1 MAAPVLRG
9 LESKPKLNGRTVK
22 LVEYHQDRG
31 RWEVELDGELPPT
44 ELFQIDWNDD
54 WWEPCDGESESF
66 KTLCSQK
73 GPTATFKEE
82 LDGKLRKLKL
92 LESTAKISA
101 VDCNGRNVCVFIS
114 DGSVLQE
121 LQKQHIPRKVDTPN
135 EVCQRSFPLHFQRK
149 AVEGKT
155 LAIRPSSLN
164 VREDDSASRLRQ
176 KKVEMCVG
184 ILHRKPELDGQVGL
198 LGPFQA
204 HTNRWEVLPDARGL
218 WDVKVDGSATAVQL
232 SSSEIRDEA
241 SGDGIADPIRVG
253 MWPEHDQERALYA
266 NVAFRQ
272 GQIIMEEEPALVGNT
287 AEIVK
292 LMQQSKKLSP
302 EQREQLSQLSQG
314 ADFVRSGRDGNEKV
328 TEADFLTV
336 FNGDG
341 SEDSRSSA
349 DQGLLKSLFS
359 FMRTFVTNSFWHHR
373 AGARGLYLQLAR
385 VNHSCRPNA
394 IVGEPKAEFDAKRLP
409 NGIKPA
415 DPLKKALIAIRDIQQ
430 GEEITISYL
439 GDDELLQPSHIR
451 REMLES
457 SYGFNCTCHRCIDED
472 DDGLLRT
479 FRCANCGGGMHAGT
493 RSGPRRFPSVS
504 PDLWSV
510 GLDHDS
516 GMSLRRGRTGD
527 AVAWGSFQDAINSTG
542 WAVLDV
548 HTTSRANGNTQSY
561 AAGYLEGAL
570 THTRI
575 TQHLQN
581 MWGVDFKGYATGTVP
596 QKVRDFVSANMEWMV
611 NQVKDNPSDNYWVTV
626 GYLLAQLHG
635 LADGYEAARD
645 HQQGEL
651 PLTVEDMLML
661 VMVDTDMDDV
671 VTAVVAE
678 GHFINEHFLHRR
690 HKRRHR
696 MFDPFPEFFE
706 VSRRHHGHCSALV
719 QVAPNFEDLWVSHAT
734 WDEYRGML
742 RIIKYFDMPLPGTAV
757 QRMAFTAD
765 PGGLYSADDFYVLD
779 SQLVVMETT
788 IDNYNRSLWSNV
800 KPETLMTWARTMVAN
815 RLSTNGAEWTTYQ
828 VRDNSGTCN
837 NQWMVVDYKRFVPGS
852 ELKDGVLWISE
863 TMPGHSQTGDVTHVL
878 RNQHSWPSYNI
889 PFFTHIWKVGGYE
902 HLQAKSGSDD
912 FSFEQCP
919 RAKMFERAR
928 KQGFGNSLESLMA
941 LIRYNRLGDPLALGD
956 ACNAISARCDLN
968 PQKHVSY
975 DCFGAIDAKV
985 ASWRSNRHDLSF
997 LAVSSP
1003 THSHGEQPF
1012 AWSRVNDKLDG
1023 CKPENHIGH
1032 PATTTLKRQNVAI
1045 RPCTGLA
1052 PCNACG
1058 SPAADDEKL
1067 VAAEQ
1072 EQERIFADHCKMISE
1087 KRKDP
1092 KLLVDMAKI
1101 CAEIGLAPNHWLLC
1115 KVHHMQACFFAQA
1128 GEASRAVESLAGILH
1143 LHEKVFGS
1151 ISLQKTELLGD
1162 QLLQQGD
1169 AVKAFDAYISVLKVL
1184 KLRSPNT
1191 PPSDEHCERI
1201 RQKLREWPSW
1211 ISSTWKEMP
1220 VLKLT

>member
-1 MAAPVLRG
+1 MLWVWVHLA
-9 LESKPKLNGRTVK
+9 
-22 LVEYHQDRG
+22 LVA
-31 RWEVELDGELPPT
+31 
-44 ELFQIDWNDD
+44 
-54 WWEPCDGESESF
+54 GESE
-66 KTLCSQK
+66 
-73 GPTATFKEE
+73 
-82 LDGKLRKLKL
+82 
-92 LESTAKISA
+92 
-101 VDCNGRNVCVFIS
+101 
-114 DGSVLQE
+114 
-121 LQKQHIPRKVDTPN
+121 
-135 EVCQRSFPLHFQRK
+135 
-149 AVEGKT
+149 
-155 LAIRPSSLN
+155 
-164 VREDDSASRLRQ
+164 
-176 KKVEMCVG
+176 
-184 ILHRKPELDGQVGL
+184 
-198 LGPFQA
+198 
-204 HTNRWEVLPDARGL
+204 
-218 WDVKVDGSATAVQL
+218 
-232 SSSEIRDEA
+232 
-241 SGDGIADPIRVG
+241 
-253 MWPEHDQERALYA
+253 
-266 NVAFRQ
+266 
-272 GQIIMEEEPALVGNT
+272 
-287 AEIVK
+287 
-292 LMQQSKKLSP
+292 
-302 EQREQLSQLSQG
+302 
-314 ADFVRSGRDGNEKV
+314 
-328 TEADFLTV
+328 
-336 FNGDG
+336 
-341 SEDSRSSA
+341 
-349 DQGLLKSLFS
+349 
-359 FMRTFVTNSFWHHR
+359 
-373 AGARGLYLQLAR
+373 
-385 VNHSCRPNA
+385 
-394 IVGEPKAEFDAKRLP
+394 
-409 NGIKPA
+409 
-415 DPLKKALIAIRDIQQ
+415 
-430 GEEITISYL
+430 
-439 GDDELLQPSHIR
+439 
-451 REMLES
+451 
-457 SYGFNCTCHRCIDED
+457 
-472 DDGLLRT
+472 
-479 FRCANCGGGMHAGT
+479 
-493 RSGPRRFPSVS
+493 GPRRFPSVS

-1003 THSHGEQPF
+1003 TRSHGEQPF

-1032 PATTTLKRQNVAI
+1032 PDTFDFDWYKMPASWPSTETPSL
-1045 RPCTGLA
+1045 LA
-1052 PCNACG
+1052 VSEHG
-1058 SPAADDEKL
+1058 TRLQLEQTAA
-1067 VAAEQ
+1067 VM
-1072 EQERIFADHCKMISE
+1072 FS
-1087 KRKDP
+1087 
-1092 KLLVDMAKI
+1092 
-1101 CAEIGLAPNHWLLC
+1101 
-1115 KVHHMQACFFAQA
+1115 
-1128 GEASRAVESLAGILH
+1128 SLACLLLFVCMVRTVCRQTDGGLPA
-1143 LHEKVFGS
+1143 
-1151 ISLQKTELLGD
+1151 SLYEPL
-1162 QLLQQGD
+1162 D
-1169 AVKAFDAYISVLKVL
+1169 A
-1184 KLRSPNT
+1184 
-1191 PPSDEHCERI
+1191 
-1201 RQKLREWPSW
+1201 
-1211 ISSTWKEMP
+1211 
-1220 VLKLT
+1220 